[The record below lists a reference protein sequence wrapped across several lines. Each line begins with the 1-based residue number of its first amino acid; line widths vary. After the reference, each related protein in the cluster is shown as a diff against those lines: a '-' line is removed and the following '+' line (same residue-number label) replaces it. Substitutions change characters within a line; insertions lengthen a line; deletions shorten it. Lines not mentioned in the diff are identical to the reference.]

1 MKEEEEVLRTC
12 QLDRVVEAAFQLQV
26 EALLLLLEDDGSNPA
41 QEVGVVV
48 ADPSFGSVA
57 ALGLI

>member
-1 MKEEEEVLRTC
+1 
-12 QLDRVVEAAFQLQV
+12 VEAAFQLQV